1 MFIAKKAPIKFLP
14 NDILAPEMV
23 NENNGYFNKAFIGDP
38 IPLAPKALPELPL
51 FKSPKSKEPFLSRL
65 DIADASVFENY

>member
-1 MFIAKKAPIKFLP
+1 MFKIDSFFLSVRPIGDQGELYFY
-14 NDILAPEMV
+14 DSV
-23 NENNGYFNKAFIGDP
+23 SYFNKAFIGDP